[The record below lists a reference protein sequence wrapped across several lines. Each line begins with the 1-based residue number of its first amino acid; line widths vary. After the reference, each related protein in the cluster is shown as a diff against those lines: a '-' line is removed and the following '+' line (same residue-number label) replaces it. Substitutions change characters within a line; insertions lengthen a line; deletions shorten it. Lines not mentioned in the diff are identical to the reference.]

1 MQSSGPSSHSRWRS
15 PQATTEQ
22 YDSSMMAFPDT
33 VHQSLAKSVSAKG
46 VMTHAHESEM
56 RLTGGRDT
64 RIRKRDCGLVM
75 VYSAYHAYSSV
86 HSLPQFTLVTE
97 SILWEGPQASVQFTQ
112 SRRENETEDHASA
125 LYISNRQF
133 IMAGF
138 PNGLQVGG
146 SLCQLAINLNGYG

>member
-1 MQSSGPSSHSRWRS
+1 MQSSGPASHSRWRS

-22 YDSSMMAFPDT
+22 YDTSMMAFPDT

-46 VMTHAHESEM
+46 VMTHAHEFEM
-56 RLTGGRDT
+56 RLRGRDT
-64 RIRKRDCGLVM
+64 RIRKQDCGLVT

-86 HSLPQFTLVTE
+86 HSLPQFTIVTE
-97 SILWEGPQASVQFTQ
+97 SILREGAQASVAQ
-112 SRRENETEDHASA
+112 SRRENEPEDHASA

-138 PNGLQVGG
+138 PNGLQP
-146 SLCQLAINLNGYG
+146 LCQLAINLNGYG